1 MGRIPEEVVRK
12 VIESSDIVDIISE
25 YVNLK
30 KSGRGYMGVCP
41 FHNDKGPSLSVSQ
54 DKQVFHCFGCGA
66 AGNVVGFI
74 MKIRNLD
81 YKDAIIYLA
90 ERLGID
96 VTYTETKDKNSQ
108 IKERLYKANLEA
120 ARFYYA
126 NLQNSSFAKKY
137 LENRGISTKVI
148 NRFGLGYSLNEWD
161 ALIKFLKS
169 KGFTIDELI
178 LAGLAVKSEKGVY
191 DRFRNRIMF
200 PIMDIKGRVIAF
212 GGRVCDDSKPKY
224 LNTSETPVFEK
235 GKNLYGLNY
244 VVKNKLPNNIVIVEG
259 YMDCIKLHQFGLNN
273 VVASLGTALTSEQSK
288 LIKRYV
294 RDVYICYDSDAAG
307 QAATLRGLELLE
319 SVDLNVKV
327 ITIPMGKDPDEFVN
341 LYGIDEFK
349 NLMNSAIY
357 ITDYRIMKAK
367 EGKDIK
373 NPLEKSKFVNEVI
386 EIISKLKDSTAIQHY
401 AELLS
406 NETGLNINVIIDK
419 INKLNLNVDKKNNN
433 LNLRHNIKG
442 NIYNI
447 IPAYKKAE
455 CLLLSLS
462 LHNDKLFDYI
472 FSRMSEDDFITS
484 VYKKAAGI
492 IYSKKTNKIEITENE
507 LLMNFHDKDDIQDIT
522 RIIYNELDY
531 SEDLY
536 KMAED
541 AIKTIKKYQLE
552 EKINDVK
559 NKIKIYEEN
568 NQIKE
573 SLALMQELVNLQ
585 KELSLL

>member
-1 MGRIPEEVVRK
+1 MARIPEEVVKR

-96 VTYTETKDKNSQ
+96 VTYKENKDKNYQ
-108 IKERLYKANLEA
+108 LKERLYKANLEA
-120 ARFYYA
+120 ARFYYQ
-126 NLQNSSFAKKY
+126 NLQNNNSAKAY
-137 LENRGISTKVI
+137 LETRGVSTRVI

-161 ALIKFLKS
+161 SLIKYLKS
-169 KGFTIDELI
+169 KGFAIDEII

-200 PIMDIKGRVIAF
+200 PILDIKGRVVAF
-212 GGRVCDDSKPKY
+212 GGRVCDNSKPKY
-224 LNTSETPVFEK
+224 LNTSETPIFEK

-244 VVKNKLPNNIVIVEG
+244 IIKNKLPNDIVIVEG

-273 VVASLGTALTSEQSK
+273 VVASLGTALTLEQSK

-327 ITIPMGKDPDEFVN
+327 INIPMGKDPDEFVN
-341 LYGIDEFK
+341 LYGIEEFK
-349 NLMNSAIY
+349 KLINNAMY
-357 ITDYRIMKAK
+357 ITEYRIMKVK

-373 NPLEKSKFVNEVI
+373 NPLEKSKYVNEVI

-401 AELLS
+401 AESLS

-419 INKLNLNVDKKNNN
+419 INKLNLNTDNKNNN

-462 LHNDKLFDYI
+462 LHDDKLFEYI
-472 FSRMSEDDFITS
+472 YSNISQNDFITD
-484 VYKKAAGI
+484 VYKKAAEI
-492 IYSKKTNKIEITENE
+492 IFSNKLNNIDITENE

-522 RIIYNELDY
+522 RIIYNELNY
-531 SEDLY
+531 NEDSY

-541 AIKTIKKYQLE
+541 AIKTIKKYQIE

-568 NQIKE
+568 KQIHE
-573 SLALMQELVNLQ
+573 SLGLMQELVKLQ